1 MEPALVR
8 HVLLVRDPAAAEAL
22 AAEATADG
30 YDVRIDT
37 VDGGLTWIVRA
48 SDAAE
53 HADTARAGL
62 TALAARHGAEYEGWE
77 AGRP

>member
-22 AAEATADG
+22 AAAVTADG

-48 SDAAE
+48 TDTAE
-53 HADTARAGL
+53 HADTAREGL
-62 TALAARHGAEYEGWE
+62 AALAARHGAEYEGWE